1 MHLISVSFLVI
12 FINLKKTLRKVLL
25 VTPRHVVGSMAKGGE
40 GYVKIHNGRACKAL
54 WRYRPNGSVL

>member
-12 FINLKKTLRKVLL
+12 LINLKKTLRKVLL

-40 GYVKIHNGRACKAL
+40 GYVKIHDGRTCKAL
-54 WRYRPNGSVL
+54 